1 MRTPA
6 PQALLFDLG
15 GVLIEIDFGRALSAW
30 AACSA
35 LPLAELKRRFRFDT
49 QYERHE
55 RGEIGADEYFD
66 HLRTSL
72 ELAATREE
80 VARGWNAIFVGEMAA
95 ARAAVAAARK
105 SLPCFALTNTNA
117 THMACWSR
125 RFPEVVGVFDRIFTS
140 HEMGLRK
147 PEPAVFEHICRATGI
162 APPSFVFF
170 DDLPDNVEAA
180 ARAGFQTVLVRS
192 AGDVRDALQALGLAM

>member
-1 MRTPA
+1 MRPPA

-15 GVLIEIDFGRALSAW
+15 GVLIDIDFGRALSAW
-30 AACSA
+30 AASSA
-35 LPLAELKRRFRFDT
+35 LPLAELQRRFRFDE

-55 RGEIGADEYFD
+55 RGEIGAHAYFD
-66 HLRTSL
+66 HLR
-72 ELAATREE
+72 ATLQLTASHEE
-80 VARGWNAIFVGEMAA
+80 VARGWNAIFVGEISA

-117 THMACWSR
+117 AHMACWSR
-125 RFPEVVGVFDRIFTS
+125 RFPEVVGAFDRIFAS

-147 PEPAVFEHICRATGI
+147 PERAVFEHICRATGV
-162 APPSFVFF
+162 APASFVFF
-170 DDLPDNVEAA
+170 DDLPDNVAAA

-192 AGDVRDALQALGLAM
+192 AGDVCSALDGLGLAT